1 MTEEE
6 EDELLEDGLEDEP
19 VDADSDDE
27 EEEEVLAS
35 DEEQPNEASLEEI
48 LAKRAK
54 KSDEDEPESIFE
66 FSQNDDEPAAPLKV
80 KTTPPKEGE
89 FVCSSCRLV
98 KKRSQLAN
106 AKRKLCNDCV

>member
-1 MTEEE
+1 MIEE
-6 EDELLEDGLEDEP
+6 EDEDELD
-19 VDADSDDE
+19 DAVSDDE
-27 EEEEVLAS
+27 EEEEEDVLAS
-35 DEEQPNEASLEEI
+35 GEEQPNEASLEEI

-54 KSDEDEPESIFE
+54 RSEEDEPESIFE

-80 KTTPPKEGE
+80 KTTPPKAGE

-106 AKRKLCNDCV
+106 AKRNLCNDCV